1 MPDKGASKVTEVDAL
16 ESNSTVTKLESPFK
30 NSMAFI
36 RINGDRRER
45 IPTVMG
51 YEPFFREIHISMPN
65 LTPNKHQL
73 NLTHDSFE
81 QTFTAYK
88 ALGDTMKLILDA
100 PANESASKID
110 GIFFFHF
117 DIWLDPMAFAHED
130 FENIWLPDMEGPRY
144 LCMTEKTRDEVM
156 GDWFWFDRGAQY
168 PAIDA
173 AREVHDR
180 FGQDFRMKGDEF
192 CAGWADLYYIPRR
205 FFADWIILS
214 TIYASHDVFH
224 ELAVASMARVI
235 DISRRTHPTLPV
247 MTHFGD
253 CWGGCCSGY
262 PKGPEIL
269 WKRCGHHLNYL
280 NQEHVKTQYG
290 RLEREAKM
298 LGTNIT
304 EVARGKEDE
313 LRMLKELGGLMEKV
327 GGDTGIED
335 SWSKHW
341 WSRCRIGFSGHS
353 PAEPRCMMNQA
364 EKGTKGSPWR
374 MAGLAI

>member
-1 MPDKGASKVTEVDAL
+1 MLTTLLQHWNRNITTSLSTLLTILIIVWLSLGNAHMPDKGASKVPEVDAL
-16 ESNSTVTKLESPFK
+16 DSSSNVTKLESPFK

-36 RINGDRRER
+36 RINADRPER
-45 IPTVMG
+45 IPTVMA
-51 YEPFFREIHISMPN
+51 YEPFFREIHISMPH

-100 PANESASKID
+100 PVNDSASQID

-130 FENIWLPDMEGPRY
+130 FENIWLPDMDGPKY

-156 GDWFWFDRGAQY
+156 GDWFWFDRGAQR
-168 PAIDA
+168 PATDA

-180 FGQDFRMKGDEF
+180 FGQDFSIEGDEF
-192 CAGWADLYYIPRR
+192 CTGWADLYYIPRR
-205 FFADWIILS
+205 FFAEWIILS

-224 ELAVASMARVI
+224 EIAVASMARII
-235 DISRRTHPTLPV
+235 DMSRRSHPTLPV

-280 NQEHVKTQYG
+280 NEDHVKTHYG
-290 RLEREAKM
+290 RLERESKM
-298 LGTNIT
+298 LGSNIT
-304 EVARGKEDE
+304 VAMRGKEDE
-313 LRMLKELGGLMEKV
+313 QRMLKELGGLMEAL
-327 GGDTGIED
+327 GGDVDTGTED

-341 WSRCRIGFSGHS
+341 
-353 PAEPRCMMNQA
+353 
-364 EKGTKGSPWR
+364 
-374 MAGLAI
+374 